1 MAEYL
6 SSVCKVLI
14 LIPGFNTLKTEA
26 NRGTLP
32 NPVED
37 ETERQCGSTAL
48 VNQALK
54 HKLASLI
61 YSVPKKQTT
70 RLSSSAEE
78 MITHKDITTKKSNNG
93 AIAAHLQWGEIEQ
106 PSS

>member
-6 SSVCKVLI
+6 GRVCKVLV

-26 NRGTLP
+26 NSGALP

-37 ETERQCGSTAL
+37 ETERRCGSTSL

-54 HKLASLI
+54 HELASLI
-61 YSVPKKQTT
+61 YSVPKKQAT

-78 MITHKDITTKKSNNG
+78 MITHKGITTKKSNNG
-93 AIAAHLQWGEIEQ
+93 VIAVHLQWGEIDQ
-106 PSS
+106 P